1 MRMKKSR
8 KKTIR
13 RLAFGMSAV
22 VAGSVVFTQ
31 LTGTAGPAS
40 VGAATPQGGDLRNQ
54 AGHDQSGRD
63 HLGRATADLQSQPQ
77 MQRKA
82 TPAEFT
88 SNVVSKLNDLEGQ
101 EKWADI
107 RKAVLDNA
115 QTIPAGDR
123 DAVIAWLELRVAHGN
138 FPGAYALARQYA
150 VIGELKQAAKWYVTA
165 GLLARIDATRF
176 DSPTINVDAAVK
188 PYFGEVIAALSEPS
202 LRAKCMEEALA
213 EELFLA
219 DRPVAT
225 WLSPNASTKLVD
237 DSVWRERRAAMRER
251 LTTR

>member
-1 MRMKKSR
+1 MKKNR
-8 KKTIR
+8 KKKIR
-13 RLAFGMSAV
+13 GLAFGMSIV

-31 LTGTAGPAS
+31 LDGTTGPSSAKADTS
-40 VGAATPQGGDLRNQ
+40 QGGDPQNQ
-54 AGHDQSGRD
+54 IVHN
-63 HLGRATADLQSQPQ
+63 HATRVSADIQTQQLAS
-77 MQRKA
+77 RKTSA
-82 TPAEFT
+82 AEFT

-101 EKWADI
+101 EKWTDI

-115 QTIPAGDR
+115 QNIPAGER
-123 DAVIAWLELRVAHGN
+123 DAVIAWLELRVAHEN

-150 VIGELKQAAKWYVTA
+150 VMSELHHAAKWYVTA

-176 DSPTINVDAAVK
+176 DSPTINVDSAVK
-188 PYFGEVIAALSEPS
+188 PYFGEVIAALSAPS

-213 EELFLA
+213 EEYLLA
-219 DRPVAT
+219 DRPAAT
-225 WLSPNASTKLVD
+225 WLSPNTSAKLVD